1 MAEKIKRIGTIVFA
15 FSFAVSF
22 VFQSLRDNPLII
34 ITMIGSL
41 LVTAAG
47 YHMAYMKQEKQK
59 INNSIILYNGKIYS
73 VDKHNT
79 LHSAIFIENNIIKDV
94 GSDQTIIRKYG
105 MKAKKKI
112 NLDGQTVLP
121 GFNDSHLHLCGYGE
135 SLTNL
140 DLTIANSIDQMITLG
155 KEALEKH
162 EYPEGEWLVGRGWN
176 QEIFTVKTMPT
187 KEDLDEIS
195 TTIPIA
201 FTRVC
206 NHMTVINSKA
216 EEVIGIDHETFVE
229 GGEVVRSPNGIFT
242 GMLKEKAMLL
252 VRNTMKKSSIEDV
265 VTTIERAQ
273 EKLIS
278 LGITSVQTDDLQFSG
293 AGWETIIKAYATLHK
308 ENNLKI
314 RVNEQCLF
322 YDLDEFN
329 SFLAKGGH
337 GIELEKRFRT
347 GPLKLLG
354 DGSLGGRTALLHD
367 PYHDDT
373 SKKGISAF
381 SQEQLDE
388 FVSHAHQNRMPVAVH
403 AIGDRMI
410 DMAIDAIDKSRKSNK
425 IKKSIYMRDGIV
437 HCQITTD
444 AMLDRFRAL
453 ELIAYIQPVF
463 TTSDWKIA
471 VERVGGER
479 AATSYSWKT
488 MIDKGIHIAMGTD
501 APVESPNPFEN
512 IYAAVTRKDFN
523 GQPPLGWMPE
533 QRISVEEAIRAY
545 TDYPAYASGEEKEKG
560 TLEKGKLADLIVINK
575 DIFTL
580 ESDEIKKV
588 FVIMTMIDGEIVYSR
603 KTNI

>member
-337 GIELEKRFRT
+337 GIELEK
-347 GPLKLLG
+347 
-354 DGSLGGRTALLHD
+354 
-367 PYHDDT
+367 
-373 SKKGISAF
+373 
-381 SQEQLDE
+381 
-388 FVSHAHQNRMPVAVH
+388 
-403 AIGDRMI
+403 
-410 DMAIDAIDKSRKSNK
+410 
-425 IKKSIYMRDGIV
+425 
-437 HCQITTD
+437 
-444 AMLDRFRAL
+444 
-453 ELIAYIQPVF
+453 
-463 TTSDWKIA
+463 
-471 VERVGGER
+471 
-479 AATSYSWKT
+479 
-488 MIDKGIHIAMGTD
+488 
-501 APVESPNPFEN
+501 
-512 IYAAVTRKDFN
+512 
-523 GQPPLGWMPE
+523 
-533 QRISVEEAIRAY
+533 
-545 TDYPAYASGEEKEKG
+545 
-560 TLEKGKLADLIVINK
+560 
-575 DIFTL
+575 
-580 ESDEIKKV
+580 
-588 FVIMTMIDGEIVYSR
+588 
-603 KTNI
+603 